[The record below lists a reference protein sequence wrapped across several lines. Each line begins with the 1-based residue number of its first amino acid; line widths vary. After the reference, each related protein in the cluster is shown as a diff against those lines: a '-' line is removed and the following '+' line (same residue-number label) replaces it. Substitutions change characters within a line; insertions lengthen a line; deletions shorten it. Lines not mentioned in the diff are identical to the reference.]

1 MGLPT
6 VDSCSV
12 HNAKFCHSVVL
23 VICCSENVL
32 VSYVH
37 GICLFSFLCFVC
49 CSGNFVCSC
58 YGLSASFKQL
68 IKDKINKQYRVVQ
81 KVTHPVLIAVPTKEN
96 QLCIKDM
103 QLFNSMLQ
111 TNNYVVKNSVVGVSM
126 LNIRCLRH
134 CCFNSC
140 PLYTVRARL
149 DFLMVNIEYLTV
161 EMPFSNKSII

>member
-1 MGLPT
+1 MSLWNGYNAAVVLNVQAAYTKCIKLCLTMYQLMGLPT

-68 IKDKINKQYRVVQ
+68 IKDKINK
-81 KVTHPVLIAVPTKEN
+81 
-96 QLCIKDM
+96 
-103 QLFNSMLQ
+103 
-111 TNNYVVKNSVVGVSM
+111 
-126 LNIRCLRH
+126 
-134 CCFNSC
+134 
-140 PLYTVRARL
+140 
-149 DFLMVNIEYLTV
+149 
-161 EMPFSNKSII
+161 